1 MKLIRKIIFTV
12 LPFTQQISRDRVSV
26 YAAQA
31 AFFIIISAVPLV
43 MLVLSLL
50 QYIMPMTQSQLS
62 ALAMDVIPL
71 AMRSHVIRVIDE
83 LYTQTSVP
91 LISITAVSTLWAA
104 SRSLYALTRGLNEV
118 YKTSETRNYFELR
131 LGALLYTLILIVLLI
146 FSLLILVFG
155 NRLQYLI
162 ESVLPLLARY
172 SAYVI
177 SLRTLLSI
185 TLMTLC
191 FALMY
196 KILPNTKS
204 HFRRQLPGA
213 LFASLGWMI
222 FSLVYSIYIDNFSN
236 FSYTYGS
243 LAAIVFMMLWLY
255 SCMNILLIGAE
266 INMWLLARHKEAV
279 Y

>member
-1 MKLIRKIIFTV
+1 MKFIRRILFTV
-12 LPFTQQISRDRVSV
+12 LPFTRQVSRDKVSV

-43 MLVLSLL
+43 MLLLSLL

-71 AMRSHVIRVIDE
+71 AMRSHVIRIIDE
-83 LYTQTSVP
+83 LYTQTSAP
-91 LISITAVSTLWAA
+91 LVSITAITSLWAA
-104 SRSLYALTRGLNEV
+104 SRSVYALTRGLNEV
-118 YKTSETRNYFELR
+118 YKTAETRNYFQMR
-131 LGALLYTLILIVLLI
+131 FGALFYTLMLILLLI

-155 NRLQYLI
+155 NRIQYLI
-162 ESVLPLLARY
+162 EAALPVLARF
-172 SAYVI
+172 SAYII
-177 SLRTLLSI
+177 SIRTLLAIS
-185 TLMTLC
+185 LMTLC

-196 KILPNTKS
+196 KILPNTRS
-204 HFRRQLPGA
+204 HFRHQLPGA

-243 LAAIVFMMLWLY
+243 LAAVVFMMLWLY

-266 INMWLLARHKEAV
+266 INVWLFENPRRS
-279 Y
+279 

>member
-1 MKLIRKIIFTV
+1 MKLIRKILFTV
-12 LPFTQQISRDRVSV
+12 LPFTRQVSQDRVSV

-50 QYIMPMTQSQLS
+50 QYVMPMTQSQLS

-83 LYTQTSVP
+83 LYTQTSAP

-118 YKTSETRNYFELR
+118 YKTSETRHYFELR
-131 LGALLYTLILIVLLI
+131 LKALLYTLMLIVLLI

-172 SAYVI
+172 SAYII
-177 SLRTLLSI
+177 SVRTLLSI
-185 TLMTLC
+185 TL
-191 FALMY
+191 
-196 KILPNTKS
+196 
-204 HFRRQLPGA
+204 
-213 LFASLGWMI
+213 MI

-255 SCMNILLIGAE
+255 SCMNILLIGGE
-266 INMWLLARHKEAV
+266 INMWLLSQKERP
-279 Y
+279 

>member
-1 MKLIRKIIFTV
+1 MKLIRRIVFTI
-12 LPFTQQISRDRVSV
+12 LPFSQQISRDRVSV

-50 QYIMPMTQSQLS
+50 QYVMPMTQSQLS

-71 AMRSHVIRVIDE
+71 ALRSHVIRVIDE

-104 SRSLYALTRGLNEV
+104 SRSIYALTRGLNEV

-131 LGALLYTLILIVLLI
+131 LGALLYTLLLIVLLI

-155 NRLQYLI
+155 NRIQYLV
-162 ESVLPLLARY
+162 ESAMPVLAEL
-172 SAYVI
+172 SAYII
-177 SLRTLLSI
+177 SIRTLLSI

-213 LFASLGWMI
+213 LFASLGWMV

-255 SCMNILLIGAE
+255 ACMNILLIGGE
-266 INMWLLARHKEAV
+266 INMWLDKKPRSS
-279 Y
+279 

>member
-26 YAAQA
+26 YSAQA

-50 QYIMPMTQSQLS
+50 QFVMPMSQSELS
-62 ALAMDVIPL
+62 MLAIEVLPL
-71 AMRSHVIRVIDE
+71 SLRSYVVRIIDE

-91 LISITAVSTLWAA
+91 LISITALSTLWAA
-104 SRSLYALTRGLNEV
+104 SRSLYALTCGLNEV

-131 LGALLYTLILIVLLI
+131 FSAIFYTLFLIAMVI
-146 FSLLILVFG
+146 FSLVLLVFG
-155 NRLQYLI
+155 NKIQFFI
-162 ESVLPLLARY
+162 EGHLPILADF
-172 SAYVI
+172 SAYII
-177 SLRTLLSI
+177 SIRTILSI
-185 TLMTLC
+185 ILMTIG

-196 KILPNTKS
+196 KILPNTRS
-204 HFRRQLPGA
+204 HFRHQLPGA
-213 LFASLGWMI
+213 VFACLGWMI
-222 FSLVYSIYIDNFSN
+222 FSLAYSIYIDNFSN

-255 SCMNILLIGAE
+255 SCMKIFLIGAE
-266 INMWLLARHKEAV
+266 INMWLLSRSHRNH
-279 Y
+279 

>member
-1 MKLIRKIIFTV
+1 MKLICKIIFTI
-12 LPFTQQISRDRVSV
+12 LPFTRQISRDRVSV

-31 AFFIIISAVPLV
+31 AFFIIISAVPFV

-131 LGALLYTLILIVLLI
+131 LGALLYTLMLIVLLI

-162 ESVLPLLARY
+162 ESVLPLLAGY
-172 SAYVI
+172 SAYII
-177 SLRTLLSI
+177 SIRTLLSI

-204 HFRRQLPGA
+204 RFRRQLPGA

-266 INMWLLARHKEAV
+266 INMWLLDKHGETV
-279 Y
+279 H